1 MRVLNVLENVP
12 HGEGHRRIAL
22 KTAEACEKTPVLL
35 VGPFT
40 PPPRV
45 APVLEMLVKRH
56 WVGLLLT
63 EEDRSGIGQLAPA
76 AQPHMGG
83 GGGGHPPRVGPPPR
97 GPMWA
102 TPPGPA
108 GTGMSSGSGAA
119 CTWATWA
126 LRTVVPVLGPP
137 GDMLADLAKR
147 VDWPRRD
154 KGGAAAAS
162 DLEGGG
168 VSAATRGR

>member
-83 GGGGHPPRVGPPPR
+83 GGGGAPTEGGTAASRPHVGDTAR
-97 GPMWA
+97 
-102 TPPGPA
+102 
-108 GTGMSSGSGAA
+108 
-119 CTWATWA
+119 
-126 LRTVVPVLGPP
+126 
-137 GDMLADLAKR
+137 
-147 VDWPRRD
+147 PRRD
-154 KGGAAAAS
+154 WDVLGVRGGLHLGNVGAA
-162 DLEGGG
+162 DGGPRPRTSG
-168 VSAATRGR
+168 RHAGRPGQAGRLAKTR